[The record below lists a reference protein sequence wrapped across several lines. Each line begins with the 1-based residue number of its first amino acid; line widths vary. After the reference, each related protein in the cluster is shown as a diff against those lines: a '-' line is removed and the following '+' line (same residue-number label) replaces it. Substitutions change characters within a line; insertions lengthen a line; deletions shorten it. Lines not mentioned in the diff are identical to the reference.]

1 MILAILLTKV
11 MLIVKVVKM
20 MMMMMLVHRSA
31 LAQPS
36 AAPIVLEAHRSGM
49 TGQD

>member
-11 MLIVKVVKM
+11 MLIVKVVK